1 METITETPSDLR
13 FVDRVV
19 QEGEN
24 LRFVERVVQEGEKVV
39 RKRILQQ
46 RWVVATED
54 LAAKTGDIKIEW
66 RDVPLVSEQ
75 AQPQ

>member
-1 METITETPSDLR
+1 METITETPSA
-13 FVDRVV
+13 
-19 QEGEN
+19 
-24 LRFVERVVQEGEKVV
+24 LRFVEREVQEGEKVV

-75 AQPQ
+75 VQPQ